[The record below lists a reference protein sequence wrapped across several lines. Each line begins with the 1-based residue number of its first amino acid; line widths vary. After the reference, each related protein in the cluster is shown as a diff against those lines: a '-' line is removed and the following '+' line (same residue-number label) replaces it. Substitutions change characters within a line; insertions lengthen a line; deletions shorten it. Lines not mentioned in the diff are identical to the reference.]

1 MPKWLKIELP
11 RRQVAIA
18 GQVTD
23 EQTGQAIRGVRV
35 EITSAPST
43 FQEWLNER
51 KKQYGDRWDSMDKR
65 EDRVRTVSDG
75 HFHFVDLPDG
85 QYTLTASLPSAGS
98 RYGTAQVNVTVSV
111 NASGNVTMASANIAL
126 PPTTIKGKVT
136 KQGGGAV
143 TMGEVRVKGSGE
155 RVFSNSKGEYLLTG
169 LEKGQRTVLVSAQGY
184 KMGSQTAQVN
194 RGAVK
199 TLNFVLLPPTS

>member
-1 MPKWLKIELP
+1 MSKMVKIEAT
-11 RRQVAIA
+11 RHQVAVA

-23 EQTGQAIRGVRV
+23 KQTGWTIDGAQIEV
-35 EITSAPST
+35 TSAPPEFT
-43 FQEWLNER
+43 DWLDNR
-51 KKQYGDRWDSMDKR
+51 RIQYGDRWNSMVER
-65 EDRVRTVSDG
+65 PDRTRTEPDG
-75 HFHFVDLPDG
+75 HFHFIDLPGG
-85 QYTLTASLPSAGS
+85 QYTLTASLLSAGS
-98 RYGTAQVNVTVSV
+98 RYGTAQVNLTISV
-111 NASGNVTMASANIAL
+111 NASGNVTMASADIVL
-126 PPTTIKGKVT
+126 PSTTIKGKVT

-143 TMGEVRVKGSGE
+143 TMAEVRVKGSGE

-169 LEKGQRTVLVSAQGY
+169 LEKGQRTVLVFAQGY

>member
-1 MPKWLKIELP
+1 MSKMVKIEP
-11 RRQVAIA
+11 TRHQVALA

-23 EQTGQAIRGVRV
+23 EQTGRVIRGVRV

-51 KKQYGDRWDSMDKR
+51 KKQYGDRWDSMNER
-65 EDRVRTVSDG
+65 EDRVRTASDG

-98 RYGTAQVNVTVSV
+98 RYGTAQVNVTVSI
-111 NASGNVTMASANIAL
+111 NASGNVTMVSANIAL

-136 KQGGGAV
+136 KYNDGAL
-143 TMGEVRVKGSGE
+143 TMAEIRVKGSGE
-155 RVFSNSKGEYLLTG
+155 RVFSNSKGEYIITG
-169 LEKGQRTVLVSAQGY
+169 LEKGERTVLASAQGY
-184 KMGSQTAQVN
+184 KMGEQKAQVN

-199 TLNFVLLPPTS
+199 TLDFVLHPPTP